1 MTASI
6 HCTGCNHSYAET
18 ALFCPNCGRPKI
30 REAVVDPLLGKV
42 LGERFLVQ
50 EQLGH
55 GGSGTIYRAEHVT
68 LRRKVAI
75 KVLHNELSRDDLAV
89 ERFRRE
95 ATTVAEID
103 NEHIVEIHDFGRTP
117 DSRQIGRAHV

>member
-1 MTASI
+1 M
-6 HCTGCNHSYAET
+6 
-18 ALFCPNCGRPKI
+18 
-30 REAVVDPLLGKV
+30 
-42 LGERFLVQ
+42 
-50 EQLGH
+50 
-55 GGSGTIYRAEHVT
+55 T
-68 LRRKVAI
+68 LRRRVAI

-117 DSRQIGRAHV
+117 DGRLYLAMELLEGETLDHVLAREQARSRSSAPPTS